1 MMKAV
6 KGMLLLSLVLFA
18 FREKE
23 TYQQDVN
30 VASTELSVIRSV
42 ITVIDDM

>member
-23 TYQQDVN
+23 TYHQDVN